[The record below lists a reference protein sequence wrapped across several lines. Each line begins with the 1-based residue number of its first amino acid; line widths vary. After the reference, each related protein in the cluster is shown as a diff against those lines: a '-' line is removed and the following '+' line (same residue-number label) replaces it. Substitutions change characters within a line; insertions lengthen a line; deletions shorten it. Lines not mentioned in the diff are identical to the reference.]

1 MGRFVLVEGRA
12 MSLRMI
18 SVVHAITFSCAIT
31 AGAVLLSA
39 GAEAQSVQKQCG
51 DQWKAAKAAGSV
63 PADQKWADYLKECRA
78 RMAQGAGAGA
88 AAAPAVTT
96 SPIGQP
102 APTNPL
108 KPSGAPAATTTVP
121 TAAPETAGT
130 AAAGQKPKK
139 PMSPGMAA
147 FHEREKKCGEE
158 WRGNTAQIKAQTP
171 GITWP
176 KYLSACNKRL
186 KAGQ

>member
-1 MGRFVLVEGRA
+1 MPIRLSSA
-12 MSLRMI
+12 L
-18 SVVHAITFSCAIT
+18 HAVTFSCAISAAAFMFST
-31 AGAVLLSA
+31 GAD
-39 GAEAQSVQKQCG
+39 AQSVQKQCG

-63 PADQKWADYLKECRA
+63 PADHKWADYLKECRA
-78 RMAQGAGAGA
+78 RTAQGAGAGA

-102 APTNPL
+102 APANPL
-108 KPSGAPAATTTVP
+108 KPSAAPAATTAVP

-158 WRGNTAQIKAQTP
+158 WRTNTAQIKAQTP

-176 KYLSACNKRL
+176 KYLSACNKRM
-186 KAGQ
+186 KAAGQ

>member
-1 MGRFVLVEGRA
+1 MRSGFG
-12 MSLRMI
+12 
-18 SVVHAITFSCAIT
+18 SVGF
-31 AGAVLLSA
+31 AGAIAA
-39 GAEAQSVQKQCG
+39 GAMLLFAADANAQSVQKQCG

-63 PADQKWADYLKECRA
+63 PEGQKWADYLKECRA
-78 RMAQGAGAGA
+78 RMAGGA

-102 APTNPL
+102 APANPL
-108 KPSGAPAATTTVP
+108 KPSAAPAATTAVP

-147 FHEREKKCGEE
+147 FHAREVKCGEE
-158 WRGNTAQIKAQTP
+158 WRTNTDQIKAQTP

-186 KAGQ
+186 KAAGQ